1 MIRLRQTLLIASTLL
16 LSWLL
21 MQIVHECGHVVA
33 ALASGGRIE
42 REVLYPLTI
51 SRTDVQPNPHPLIVV
66 WAGPLI
72 GALLPLAIWAL
83 ASALKMPDI
92 YLLRF
97 FAGFCL
103 IANGAYIGFGS
114 FGKIGDCGEMLRY
127 GSPIWLL
134 WLFGVAT
141 IPTGLWLWS
150 GQGKFFG
157 FGDGAGEVSRRM
169 TIATTLILIVVV
181 GLELVFGGR

>member
-1 MIRLRQTLLIASTLL
+1 MFRLRQIVLIASTLL

-21 MQIVHECGHVVA
+21 MQIVHEFGHIA
-33 ALASGGRIE
+33 GALASGGRVE
-42 REVLYPLTI
+42 REVLNPLTI

-72 GALLPLAIWAL
+72 GALLPLGIWGM
-83 ASALKMPDI
+83 ASIVKMPNI

-103 IANGAYIGFGS
+103 IANGSYIGFGS

-127 GSPIWLL
+127 GSPTWLL

-141 IPTGLWLWS
+141 IPTGLWLWT
-150 GQGKFFG
+150 GQGKYFG
-157 FGDGAGEVSRRM
+157 LGSGVGEVSRRA
-169 TIATTLILIVVV
+169 TVATTLILIVVV
-181 GLELVFGGR
+181 GLELVFSGR